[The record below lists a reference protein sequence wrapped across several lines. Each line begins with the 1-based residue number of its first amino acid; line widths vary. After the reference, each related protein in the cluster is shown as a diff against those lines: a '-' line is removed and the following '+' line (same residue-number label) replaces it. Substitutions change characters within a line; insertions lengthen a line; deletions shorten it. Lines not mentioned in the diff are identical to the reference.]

1 MTPLYDGG
9 VSFSTLRGVPLLLS
23 APLGTR
29 VVVRHRLDDGALSD
43 ALGELSARD
52 DTAVVGSPRI
62 VITGRNG
69 EISIPLDRV
78 TLAKPV
84 PPPPARR
91 APRF

>member
-1 MTPLYDGG
+1 M
-9 VSFSTLRGVPLLLS
+9 SFSTLRGVPLLLR

-29 VVVRHRLDDGALSD
+29 VVVRFRLDDGALSD
-43 ALGELSARD
+43 ALGELTARD
-52 DTAVVGSPRI
+52 DVAVVSPRI
-62 VITGRNG
+62 VVTGRSG

-78 TLAKPV
+78 ALAKPV

>member
-1 MTPLYDGG
+1 MSL
-9 VSFSTLRGVPLLLS
+9 SKLRGVPLLVS

-52 DTAVVGSPRI
+52 YTAAESPRI
-62 VITGRNG
+62 VVSSRSG
-69 EISIPLDRV
+69 EISILLDRV

-84 PPPPARR
+84 PPPPARNVSP
-91 APRF
+91 AGT

>member
-1 MTPLYDGG
+1 MTSLYDGG

-29 VVVRHRLDDGALSD
+29 VVVRFRLDDGALSD
-43 ALGELSARD
+43 ALGELTARD
-52 DTAVVGSPRI
+52 DVAVVSPRI
-62 VITGRNG
+62 VVTGRSG

>member
-1 MTPLYDGG
+1 MTPPYDGG

-29 VVVRHRLDDGALSD
+29 VVVRFRLDVGGLSD
-43 ALGELSARD
+43 ALGELTARSGD
-52 DTAVVGSPRI
+52 AVVVS
-62 VITGRNG
+62 GRNG
-69 EISIPLDRV
+69 EIIVALDRV

-91 APRF
+91 EPRFPAGD